1 MCNYSR
7 LFLFSYIISPH
18 FLIIYKVE
26 QIDRRYPTNKADR
39 ARPKRLGGKRGKDH
53 LAAIKPLEVGQ
64 ATIDR

>member
-1 MCNYSR
+1 M
-7 LFLFSYIISPH
+7 SPH

-26 QIDRRYPTNKADR
+26 QIDRLYPTSKADR
-39 ARPKRLGGKRGKDH
+39 ARPKRLGNKRGKDH